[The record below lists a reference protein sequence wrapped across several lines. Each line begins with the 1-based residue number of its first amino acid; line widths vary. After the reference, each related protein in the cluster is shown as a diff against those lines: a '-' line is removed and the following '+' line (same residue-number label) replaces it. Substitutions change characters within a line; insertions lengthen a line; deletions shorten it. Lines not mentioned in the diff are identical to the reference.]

1 MTANRGQFIDLE
13 AEHERLDAEHERL
26 DAEEEGGDEDWRV
39 EAAR

>member
-13 AEHERLDAEHERL
+13 AEHERL